1 MILMGMN
8 NQSIAI
14 GKDQPANRFRMYQK
28 ILSRQQMHHLSQC
41 GMVSKRMERLEVE
54 DLLIDPLERRVR
66 ITTAGMRVGHAF
78 CGALAGQQPIR
89 ST

>member
-14 GKDQPANRFRMYQK
+14 GKDQPANRFGMYQQ
-28 ILSRQQMHHLSQC
+28 IPSHQQMHHLSQC

-54 DLLIDPLERRVR
+54 DLLIDPLECRVR
-66 ITTAGMRVGHAF
+66 ITTGRTHIGNAF
-78 CGALAGQQPIR
+78 CGTSVGQQP
-89 ST
+89 T